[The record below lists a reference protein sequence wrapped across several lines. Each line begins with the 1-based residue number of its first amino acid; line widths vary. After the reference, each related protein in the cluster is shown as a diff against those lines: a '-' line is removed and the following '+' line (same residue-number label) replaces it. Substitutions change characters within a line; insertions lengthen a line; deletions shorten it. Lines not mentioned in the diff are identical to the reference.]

1 MGYSARRGFTN
12 GKVSGAAR
20 QAELQQKIA
29 QMQEQMS
36 QTQEAV
42 EAQEFTASVGGGVVS
57 AKVNGKKELLS
68 VTIKP
73 EAVDPDDV
81 EMLQDLVVSAVNEA
95 LRQAGEAMD
104 KTMSGVTGGLNLGA
118 FGL

>member
-73 EAVDPDDV
+73 EAVDPDDI
-81 EMLQDLVVSAVNEA
+81 EMLEDLIAAAFNATVAKVDEAASSAMN
-95 LRQAGEAMD
+95 QI
-104 KTMSGVTGGLNLGA
+104 TGGM
-118 FGL
+118 GL

>member
-12 GKVSGAAR
+12 GKISGAAR
-20 QAELQQKIA
+20 QAEMQQKIA
-29 QMQEQMS
+29 EMQAAMTS
-36 QTQEAV
+36 AQENV
-42 EAQEFTASVGGGVVS
+42 EAQEFTASVGGGVVE
-57 AKVNGKKELLS
+57 AKVNGKKEVLA

-95 LRQAGEAMD
+95 LRQAEDAME
-104 KTMSGVTGGLNLGA
+104 KSMSSVTGGLNLGA
-118 FGL
+118 VGL